1 MPAESRFR
9 LVRPFDIAEA
19 FAQRRS
25 GGVRIL
31 VDERPEPTR
40 LRAAAAVTPV
50 TQRPL
55 GIWATGGGV
64 APSSLRTP
72 GTGIGRERSAFGM
85 VTPARENTQPVGGSS
100 RRRARRTNSVLPSW
114 YPRTP
119 LRDITAI
126 TRAIERRRS
135 RLGEENGSTAQ
146 VQVPSLHG
154 QDAPPEHQVLAA
166 TPSTIKKRPRPP
178 SVLKVHKVLLE
189 VANQPDE
196 GEFLTPQK
204 KLLNS
209 IDKVEKVVLEEL
221 QRLKR
226 TPSAKKAERERKV
239 RTLMSM
245 R

>member
-31 VDERPEPTR
+31 VDERPGPAR
-40 LRAAAAVTPV
+40 FMAAPAAIR
-50 TQRPL
+50 RPL
-55 GIWATGGGV
+55 GIWGTSGRV

-72 GTGIGRERSAFGM
+72 GTGIRRGRSGLGV
-85 VTPARENTQPVGGSS
+85 VTPARENTPPVGSFS
-100 RRRARRTNSVLPSW
+100 RRRGQGSNSVLPYW

-126 TRAIERRRS
+126 TRAIERRRA
-135 RLGEENGSTAQ
+135 RLAEENGQTLEG
-146 VQVPSLHG
+146 QVPS
-154 QDAPPEHQVLAA
+154 QKPQVFTA

-178 SVLKVHKVLLE
+178 PSVLKVQKILLE

-196 GEFLTPQK
+196 GDFVTPQK

-209 IDKVEKVVLEEL
+209 IDKVEKVVLDEL

>member
-9 LVRPFDIAEA
+9 LERQFDIAEA

-25 GGVRIL
+25 GGVGIL
-31 VDERPEPTR
+31 VDERPEP
-40 LRAAAAVTPV
+40 AGTPV
-50 TQRPL
+50 AQRPL
-55 GIWATGGGV
+55 GIWARGGVV

-72 GTGIGRERSAFGM
+72 GTGIGRGRSALGT
-85 VTPARENTQPVGGSS
+85 VTPARENTPPAGGSS
-100 RRRARRTNSVLPSW
+100 RRRGSGSNSVLPSW

-126 TRAIERRRS
+126 TRAIERRRA
-135 RLGEENGSTAQ
+135 RLADENGESGEGQ
-146 VQVPSLHG
+146 LPSLQL

-166 TPSTIKKRPRPP
+166 TPSTIKKRPCPPP
-178 SVLKVHKVLLE
+178 SVLKVHKILLE

-196 GEFLTPQK
+196 GDFLTPQK

-209 IDKVEKVVLEEL
+209 IDKVEKRVLEEL

>member
-1 MPAESRFR
+1 MPVESRFR
-9 LVRPFDIAEA
+9 LERPFDIAEA
-19 FAQRRS
+19 FSQRRS
-25 GGVRIL
+25 GSLAVLNDQRVESL
-31 VDERPEPTR
+31 ESPARRRALATPVHQRR
-40 LRAAAAVTPV
+40 LGLWAAGGDGLARSRMRTPRAA
-50 TQRPL
+50 
-55 GIWATGGGV
+55 
-64 APSSLRTP
+64 
-72 GTGIGRERSAFGM
+72 IGRENVLLAGS
-85 VTPARENTQPVGGSS
+85 SS
-100 RRRARRTNSVLPSW
+100 RRRGRGSNSVLPSW

-126 TRAIERRRS
+126 TRAIERRRAH
-135 RLGEENGSTAQ
+135 LGEENGETAEGQ
-146 VQVPSLHG
+146 FPSLQV

-166 TPSTIKKRPRPP
+166 TPSTNKKRPCPPP
-178 SVLKVHKVLLE
+178 SVLKVHKILQE

-196 GEFLTPQK
+196 GEFVTPQK

-221 QRLKR
+221 QRQKR

>member
-19 FAQRRS
+19 FAQRPT
-25 GGVRIL
+25 GGVGIL
-31 VDERPEPTR
+31 IEERPEPTR
-40 LRAAAAVTPV
+40 LRAAAVATPV

-55 GIWATGGGV
+55 GIWARTGGGV

-72 GTGIGRERSAFGM
+72 GTGRGAFGM
-85 VTPARENTQPVGGSS
+85 MTPGRENTPPVGGSS
-100 RRRARRTNSVLPSW
+100 RRRGQRSNSVLPSW

-126 TRAIERRRS
+126 TRAIERRRA
-135 RLGEENGSTAQ
+135 RLDEENGKT
-146 VQVPSLHG
+146 VEGQVPSLQF
-154 QDAPPEHQVLAA
+154 QDAPPEHQVLSV
-166 TPSTIKKRPRPP
+166 TPSTIKKRPCAPP
-178 SVLKVHKVLLE
+178 SVLKVHKILLE

-196 GEFLTPQK
+196 GEFVTPQK

-209 IDKVEKVVLEEL
+209 IDKVEKVVMEEL

>member
-1 MPAESRFR
+1 M
-9 LVRPFDIAEA
+9 RPFDIAEA
-19 FAQRRS
+19 FTQRRS
-25 GGVRIL
+25 GAVGIL
-31 VDERPEPTR
+31 VDGSPEPAR
-40 LRAAAAVTPV
+40 QRASATSV

-55 GIWATGGGV
+55 GIWARGGGL

-72 GTGIGRERSAFGM
+72 RTAIGRGRSAFGISA
-85 VTPARENTQPVGGSS
+85 PDRENTPPVGSSS
-100 RRRARRTNSVLPSW
+100 RRRGRASNSVLPSW

-126 TRAIERRRS
+126 TRAIERRRA
-135 RLGEENGSTAQ
+135 RLEEENGETAEGQ
-146 VQVPSLHG
+146 V
-154 QDAPPEHQVLAA
+154 QDAPPEHEVPAA
-166 TPSTIKKRPRPP
+166 TPSTIKKRPCPPP
-178 SVLKVHKVLLE
+178 SVLKVHKILLE